1 MDKTISEQPT
11 KNSFNDMVIELFGG
25 YLKTREISFTE
36 QLNKLQN

>member
-1 MDKTISEQPT
+1 MDKTISEQP
-11 KNSFNDMVIELFGG
+11 NQNGFNEMVNELFTG